1 MNSSTII
8 SVDKQVLGFCLNIDF
23 FANVK
28 NKIDRDMFDRELK
41 DIFDTIVYAHTKY
54 AKTLSKSELSGI
66 FNDRNPAMPDSARN
80 RVLDTV
86 AELDDTPTNN
96 DELHLDLV
104 NNLWLR
110 DRARQIGEKALEIFT
125 GENEEFGELRRLID
139 AVEDGRMSQTR
150 LPTL

>member
-1 MNSSTII
+1 MTSSTII
-8 SVDKQVLGFCLNIDF
+8 SVDKQVLGFCLDVDF
-23 FANVK
+23 FAKVK

-41 DIFDTIVYAHTKY
+41 DIFDTIIYSHTKY
-54 AKTLSKSELSGI
+54 AKTLTKSELAGI

-80 RVLDTV
+80 RIQEVIS
-86 AELDDTPTNN
+86 ELDDVPTDN

-104 NNLWLR
+104 NKLWLR

-139 AVEDGRMSQTR
+139 AVEDGRMSD
-150 LPTL
+150 